1 MDTEDTKGTKTG
13 ETRPFKKPNETSRLV
28 IGAAMRVHT
37 ALGAGVLE
45 SACSACLAYELA
57 KLRLHFAQEVRLP
70 VVYEGVQLQIAYRV
84 DFIVEE
90 CLVLEIKCVE
100 RVLPVHRA
108 QLLSYLRLSGHK
120 LGLILNFNVPHMK
133 QGIHRVIN
141 GPESEL

>member
-1 MDTEDTKGTKTG
+1 MDTKATKVVQGRTT
-13 ETRPFKKPNETSRLV
+13 KKPNETSRIV
-28 IGAAMRVHT
+28 IGGAMRVHS

-45 SACSACLAYELA
+45 SACSACLAYEFT
-57 KLRLHFAQEVRLP
+57 KLNLHFEQEVRLP
-70 VVYEGVQLQIAYRV
+70 VVYEGVRLQTAYRV
-84 DFIVEE
+84 DFIVEK
-90 CLVLEIKCVE
+90 CLVVELKCVA

-120 LGLILNFNVPHMK
+120 PGLLLNFNVPHMR